1 METTHFV
8 IRKLI
13 NRNYSSNTNHGKNG
27 SKPTPT
33 TECAK
38 HNPMNM
44 VVHKLIKSTQFF
56 VKPIFFWIF
65 VAIAC
70 TIPSPGLGIKFM
82 FSIVAAP
89 IPVKYNSLKTV
100 QIIRS
105 KMLYSLKSGIYT

>member
-1 METTHFV
+1 MARTV
-8 IRKLI
+8 P
-13 NRNYSSNTNHGKNG
+13 S
-27 SKPTPT
+27 PTPT

-89 IPVKYNSLKTV
+89 IPVNTIAKNSANN
-100 QIIRS
+100 RS
-105 KMLYSLKSGIYT
+105 KMLYSLKSGIIYVNNPGF